1 MLKFIFVN
9 IHLFKVSLFFRV
21 LDGSD
26 VIGEL
31 MIQLDWDILDGETE
45 WFDLQDQVDKLQSV

>member
-1 MLKFIFVN
+1 M
-9 IHLFKVSLFFRV
+9 